1 MSNQRP
7 IDPGT
12 RLRLARE
19 AKGFSPRQVAEAT
32 KLSVRAIEALE
43 ANRLTALPGG
53 IYRRSIVR
61 SVAKEV
67 GLDAAQLLR
76 EFTERDPL
84 ALPEPERVNVIAA
97 APPRGSSWQ
106 RALAIAG
113 AILPLV
119 AGIGYFVW
127 AGPTAGVRTGATR
140 PAPAPD
146 QWRPEI
152 VPAGGFVEAPPSA
165 RRAVMV
171 TLTISSR
178 CQLRVNADGRE
189 VLGRT
194 VEPGETLAVELGD
207 ELFLSGDN
215 AAAVQFSIN
224 GQAGRGLGAAGEPLA
239 VRIGRDDYET
249 YLVRH

>member
-1 MSNQRP
+1 MSTERP
-7 IDPGT
+7 IDPGA

-19 AKGFSPRQVAEAT
+19 AKGFSPRQVADAT

-43 ANRLTALPGG
+43 ANRLTALPSG

-67 GLDAAQLLR
+67 GLDPSQLLR
-76 EFTERDPL
+76 DFTERDPL
-84 ALPEPERVNVIAA
+84 ALPEPERLQVIAA
-97 APPRGSSWQ
+97 VSPRASSWQ
-106 RALAIAG
+106 RALAILG
-113 AILPLV
+113 AIIPLV
-119 AGIGYFVW
+119 AGVGFFVW
-127 AGPTAGVRTGATR
+127 GRPTPGAPASATR
-140 PAPAPD
+140 PAVAPD
-146 QWRPEI
+146 EWRPEI
-152 VPAGGFVEAPPSA
+152 VPAGGFLEPPPPA

-171 TLTISSR
+171 SLTISSR

-207 ELFLSGDN
+207 EVFLSGDN

-224 GQAGRGLGAAGEPLA
+224 GQAGRTLGEAGEPLA
-239 VRIGRDDYET
+239 VRIGRDDYQT